1 MLSNALLVF
10 IDLLLLSPHREKY
23 ARELLVVVCQLL
35 LVTFVAEPCVFIRIV
50 LLLVLFHI

>member
-1 MLSNALLVF
+1 
-10 IDLLLLSPHREKY
+10 
-23 ARELLVVVCQLL
+23 VVVCQLL